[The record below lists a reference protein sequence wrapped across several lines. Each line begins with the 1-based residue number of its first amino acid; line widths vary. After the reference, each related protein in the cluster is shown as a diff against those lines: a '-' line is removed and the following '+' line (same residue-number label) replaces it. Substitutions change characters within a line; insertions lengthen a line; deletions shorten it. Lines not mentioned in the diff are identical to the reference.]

1 MENFRPIKLATLFVG
16 GALLVLPFLVL
27 AYDDKTTHPALSQ
40 AIVELFNEEF
50 QDLKISDE
58 EKELVIQGSIDEDSG
73 IRWMHHFYDPV
84 YNRGL
89 VLEDETFPKDPNLA
103 IVASGAKSQ
112 WTSSKEW
119 ATNTLLQGGSTKLG
133 AALFGGYFS
142 SDNDFSLDR
151 ALY

>member
-1 MENFRPIKLATLFVG
+1 MENLRAVKLFTIFIG
-16 GALLVLPFLVL
+16 GTLLVLPFFVL
-27 AYDDKTTHPALSQ
+27 AYDDKTAHPALTQ
-40 AIVELFNEEF
+40 EVVRLFNEEF
-50 QDLKISDE
+50 QDLKISEE

-119 ATNTLLQGGSTKLG
+119 ATNTLLQ
-133 AALFGGYFS
+133 
-142 SDNDFSLDR
+142 
-151 ALY
+151 